1 MDRPHFR
8 PRFILLAEGS
18 PEAVRDA
25 LEARLRA
32 DDQRFVFRI
41 RRASVL
47 AWIRPPAQRFWSPA
61 MDVVLRAHP
70 RGTLVIGRFG
80 PNPQL
85 MTGYVFVSIL
95 LSFFLVFSLC
105 WSYVQVAMG
114 ESPHCAVGSGFAALG
129 LVGIALSSRVGTAW
143 AHEQMMAL
151 AEVID
156 GLGVVQTD
164 EAAVLEESQALTQR

>member
-8 PRFILLAEGS
+8 PRFILLAAAE
-18 PEAVRDA
+18 PEVVRDA

-32 DDQRFVFRI
+32 QEARFVFRI
-41 RRASVL
+41 RRSSVL

-61 MDVVLRAHP
+61 MDVVLRPHP

-85 MTGYVFVSIL
+85 MTGYVFLSIL
-95 LSFFLVFSLC
+95 LSFFLMFSLC
-105 WSYVQVAMG
+105 WSYVQYVMG
-114 ESPHCAVGSGFAALG
+114 ESAHCAIGSALAAAG
-129 LVGIALSSRVGTAW
+129 LLGIAASSRVGTAW
-143 AHEQMMAL
+143 AHEQMTWL

-156 GLGVVQTD
+156 GLGEVQSD
-164 EAAVLEESQALTQR
+164 EAAVLEEAHALTQR